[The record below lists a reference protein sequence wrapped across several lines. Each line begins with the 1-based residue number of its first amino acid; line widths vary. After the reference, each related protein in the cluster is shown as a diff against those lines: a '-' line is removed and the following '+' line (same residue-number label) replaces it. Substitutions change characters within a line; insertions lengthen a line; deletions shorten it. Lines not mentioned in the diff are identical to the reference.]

1 MMFYEGIFMNTMVL
15 TTVSLSI
22 LNQEKLF
29 TDGKLY
35 FTKYWQMKNTS
46 SFQTFAVKYT
56 FLWKK

>member
-1 MMFYEGIFMNTMVL
+1 MNTMVL

-35 FTKYWQMKNTS
+35 FTKY
-46 SFQTFAVKYT
+46 
-56 FLWKK
+56 